1 VDKATLQPNA
11 PAYMESDTVY
21 APLGGNERTAVTAAE
36 VARVAARVEETANA
50 ARQAQIDGKF
60 EEFYSK
66 LPEDVKATF
75 DMYTPPPSITTVDP
89 TNSSDKDKIFN
100 LLNAKSAQGTERAT
114 DANKAK
120 AYFQKYRRPI
130 DALWHIAA
138 DSKELKEKSRGKK
151 EEETSKLLPNNDLS
165 AGEIAFFKD
174 TNRSRATAAARW
186 INKHLSPEA
195 KQRFAEL
202 QRLSDPKLEANKTQR
217 RRRIENVK
225 EELFSDVE
233 EQVSAESYDAK
244 TANRIIDTA
253 VANAL
258 NKGSDAPV
266 TIPTTRESGK
276 FGTMAIPVGAKAP
289 SVNRVIYDSPK
300 RVGET
305 GIDYAVRDYAE
316 RYGLDA
322 AELRKDDDRVL
333 KILEDYEYAAKF
345 LSGTNRYRALQSVEE
360 NVHPSVYAALANG
373 NMEAA
378 LRAIAVN
385 TQQPSLADI
394 AMRLSEVVGDVRV
407 QILPEIDAA
416 GQRVMGNY
424 NPRENM
430 ISISS
435 GFDITTETVL
445 HEMVHA
451 ATLRELRL
459 PSSPAT
465 RQLENLFAD
474 VKDKITANITNVE
487 EFVSE
492 ALSNTEL
499 RRELAG
505 IKVPDTPL
513 TGLDRFMTILGNI
526 VRRIMGRETKPLLTE
541 SPASSVV
548 DALINRI
555 LTPAGRLTYD
565 DLLPR
570 LASTPQGV
578 SRVMA
583 TLNSVQNA
591 FPAPDGSFRQQFG
604 RDGADFVASSGDVL
618 KRTGLGL
625 LPMQGVADIADHVGI
640 QGAFDLQESIRSM
653 ESAAVRSDQQV
664 DVVLR
669 IMTNWLKKNKNRK
682 TTFDKVVT
690 NSTLDQADPSLT
702 EAQAKTKYGK
712 SPERLKA
719 YYDMQKDWRFI
730 GKDGQDLYALM
741 RDTYKKQYE
750 QLQKALQGKLDFIL
764 GNDNPEL
771 GVEFKQNLLAKLFD
785 KGRIEPYFPL
795 ARKGDLWL
803 EYNVFNPDTQTTE
816 PVKETF
822 QSRSARKAAMARLK
836 DIEGI
841 QLGQDGQPIMSVY
854 NSVDIFE
861 KSRTPDTM
869 FIKNILDM
877 VERQLKGTDP
887 QTKNKVKAELT
898 KMFIDALPESSFAK
912 ALQRRKGTKGFIE
925 DSHEAFRSKAY
936 SLGRQGVRY
945 AYSNRVRRLADA
957 IQEQI
962 KQSADETKIAVVQ
975 ELVARANY
983 AVSPPINSIEQGL
996 QAANRVAFAWTLGF
1010 NASSAV
1016 VNLSSIPIVVAPYLG
1031 GKYGFGKTATSLSA
1045 AYRLFA
1051 NSGLTRNVDLP
1062 VEFQGR
1068 TTEKVKAMPSIDN
1081 YFVLNEDGTMRLRT
1095 DIPLSDAQKA
1105 ELESLRPLIEMSS
1118 AQGQLNRSLFYDTLG
1133 AEDVGRSRGILDK
1146 LNAWSGAMF
1155 HQVERSNRQVSL
1167 VASYMLEMDRMNTN
1181 PTAAEQAMSLPEKQ
1195 NKAAVSAIYQTTETT
1210 GGATLAM
1217 APRFAQSGLGRIALM
1232 FKTYGIQ
1239 MTYMQAKLAKQL
1251 VSSETDPAVRK
1262 AAFRQL
1268 AAINMSAA
1276 MFAGVGGM
1284 PIYSMVSMIW
1294 DMFLDDEEDDA
1305 DMITRKYLGE
1315 GIFKGGVTAMTGADV
1330 SARIGLNDLLF
1341 RSNRY
1346 NQNPSDADTVAQ
1358 LIGGPAWSTATQ
1370 IKSGLTEFAGGV
1382 LGKEGDAV
1390 RGFENMMPA
1399 SVRNVLKSTRFVAEG
1414 GSSKTRRGDAILDDM
1429 SAGQIAAQIFGF
1441 APAELSRQ
1449 QDINST
1455 LSRIDK
1461 GLSTERTRVLRKY
1474 YAAIRFADSEGR
1486 QDALAAIR
1494 RYNEKVTSR
1503 GFPKGVISPDTI
1515 EKSVAQN
1522 QRTTAKMHNGIT
1534 LSPMFRDQ
1542 LVQHQK
1548 EINQGFRLFDK

>member
-1 VDKATLQPNA
+1 L
-11 PAYMESDTVY
+11 
-21 APLGGNERTAVTAAE
+21 LFG
-36 VARVAARVEETANA
+36 EE
-50 ARQAQIDGKF
+50 
-60 EEFYSK
+60 
-66 LPEDVKATF
+66 
-75 DMYTPPPSITTVDP
+75 
-89 TNSSDKDKIFN
+89 
-100 LLNAKSAQGTERAT
+100 
-114 DANKAK
+114 
-120 AYFQKYRRPI
+120 
-130 DALWHIAA
+130 W
-138 DSKELKEKSRGKK
+138 
-151 EEETSKLLPNNDLS
+151 S
-165 AGEIAFFKD
+165 AGEVAFFGNTSKA
-174 TNRSRATAAARW
+174 RATAAARW
-186 INKHLSPEA
+186 VNKHLSPEA

-202 QRLSDPKLEANKTQR
+202 QRLSDPKLEANKAQR
-217 RRRIENVK
+217 RRRIDNVK

-233 EQVSAESYDAK
+233 EQISAESYDAK

-316 RYGLDA
+316 RMGLDA
-322 AELRKDDDRVL
+322 AELRKDDARVL
-333 KILEDYEYAAKF
+333 EILDDYEYAAKF

-378 LRAIAVN
+378 LRAIAAN

-841 QLGQDGQPIMSVY
+841 QLAQDGQPIMSVY

-1181 PTAAEQAMSLPEKQ
+1181 PTSAEQAMSLPEKQ

-1494 RYNEKVTSR
+1494 RYNEKVISR